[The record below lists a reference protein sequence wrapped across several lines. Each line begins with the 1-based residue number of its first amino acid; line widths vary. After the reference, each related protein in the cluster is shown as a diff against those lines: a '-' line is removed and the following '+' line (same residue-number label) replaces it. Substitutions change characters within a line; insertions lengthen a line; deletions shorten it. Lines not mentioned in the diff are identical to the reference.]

1 MQLTSAQAAKL
12 LRRMKEEKDLLNPE
26 EKNSK
31 SFVAAIQEDVEAVRP
46 AYDFAAMQVRL
57 ESLDARMRRLK
68 HAINVF
74 NTTTIVD
81 GFDMTI
87 DEMLVFLPQLG
98 AEKEKLTQMSKML
111 PRQRK
116 DRDYSSSNTIEYLYA
131 NFDIEEARA
140 ELGRVSELYA
150 KAQTMLDLV
159 NNRDTFEFE

>member
-12 LRRMKEEKDLLNPE
+12 LRRLKEEKDLLNSE

-31 SFVAAIQEDVEAVRP
+31 SFVAAIQEDVDAVRP
-46 AYDFAAMQVRL
+46 AYDFAAMQARL
-57 ESLDARMRRLK
+57 ESLDARMRKLK

-87 DEMLVFLPQLG
+87 DEMLVYLPQLG
-98 AEKEKLTQMSKML
+98 EKKEKLTQMSKML
-111 PRQRK
+111 PRRRN
-116 DRDYSSSNTIEYLYA
+116 DRDYNSSNNIEYLYA

-140 ELGRVSELYA
+140 ELNRVSELYA

>member
-12 LRRMKEEKDLLNPE
+12 LRRMKEEKDLLNAE

-98 AEKEKLTQMSKML
+98 AEKEKLTQMSKIRCFPGSGRTATTAL
-111 PRQRK
+111 P
-116 DRDYSSSNTIEYLYA
+116 TP
-131 NFDIEEARA
+131 
-140 ELGRVSELYA
+140 
-150 KAQTMLDLV
+150 
-159 NNRDTFEFE
+159 